1 VSVLFRELLKQLVE
15 GVEGATGAI
24 LLESA
29 GEAVQWHH
37 TDESHSERLRLR
49 SAYVALML
57 QNSRA
62 VAARTAVGEAARLV
76 MQYDAATFIA
86 QVIERDY
93 FVVLELDPWANIAEA
108 IYRLQPISERLR
120 HALSA

>member
-1 VSVLFRELLKQLVE
+1 MPFRELLKQLVE
-15 GVEGATGAI
+15 SVEGATGAI

-29 GEAVQWHH
+29 GEAVQWHNA
-37 TDESHSERLRLR
+37 DESHSERLRLR
-49 SAYVALML
+49 SAYVAVML
-57 QNSRA
+57 QNSRT
-62 VAARTAVGEAARLV
+62 VAARTAVGEAVRLV
-76 MQYDAATFIA
+76 MQYDAATFVA

-108 IYRLQPISERLR
+108 IYRLQPAVDRLR

>member
-1 VSVLFRELLKQLVE
+1 LLKQLVE
-15 GVEGATGAI
+15 SVEGATGAI

-29 GEAVQWHH
+29 GEAVQWHNA
-37 TDESHSERLRLR
+37 DESQSERLRLR
-49 SAYVALML
+49 SAYVAVML

-76 MQYDAATFIA
+76 MQYDAATFVA

-108 IYRLQPISERLR
+108 IYRLQPTVDRLR
-120 HALSA
+120 RLLAA